1 MNPTVRGWLEVL
13 AIVVLLPVGT
23 TAGALTGI
31 TIMGSLL
38 GVGLPLVAAT
48 LFLRREGTG
57 WSSLYAGSPLS
68 MVRVFQWTLLTIIS
82 VWLVVQLASLV
93 LVKMGVPP
101 ANYDIFVFLIEDNLL
116 NYLLFLGPV
125 AWGSAAVG
133 EELLARGFLLHRI
146 EGLSNTAIAVILQ
159 AILFAAAHAYQGWM
173 GVVSIFLLAIIFGIV
188 YIRCG
193 RHLLPL
199 ILAHGII
206 DSISLTLVYLGHA
219 DWLTGAG

>member
-1 MNPTVRGWLEVL
+1 
-13 AIVVLLPVGT
+13 
-23 TAGALTGI
+23 
-31 TIMGSLL
+31 MGSLL

-82 VWLVVQLASLV
+82 VWLVVQLASLA

-173 GVVSIFLLAIIFGIV
+173 GVISIFLLAIIFGIV